1 MCKVIMIG
9 CDLHDATMVLKAA
22 VGSGPD
28 FKKTFPTSQ
37 RAEMIA
43 WMRELAA
50 QEQAQRTCFVYEASG
65 QGFGLRDDLCE
76 AGIECH
82 VLAPSHLPHTQNSR
96 KRKTDD
102 RDAQMLLD
110 ELRAHVLAGRKLPA
124 VWIPDRQTR
133 DDREAVR
140 LRLETAAERTRVK
153 NRIKN
158 LLKRWQVAL
167 PKGFTAS
174 GDWSKRSLAWLD
186 EVAAG
191 TGSPEQAGGL
201 GAGTAPVRLG
211 TGGCAALGS
220 LVAAYR
226 SFTSQ
231 IQTLDKAIETLART
245 PRYVQAFRKL
255 KLLPG
260 VGTLSAMVFLTE
272 LGDLERFA
280 NRRKLGTYLGL
291 TPSSYESGERDDRK
305 GHITRQGSSQVR
317 HVLCQAAWAALRCS
331 SEWRARYDRIK
342 RGSKSRS
349 KVAIV
354 AVMRQL
360 AVTMWQVARSKEWD
374 ALLPEETA
382 SARAQ
387 QKGGPPHPPRRHP
400 DRQGRGRGDGE
411 AEGAGGTP

>member
-1 MCKVIMIG
+1 MGKVIMIG
-9 CDLHDATMVLKAA
+9 CDLHDATMVLKGA
-22 VGSGPD
+22 VGNGSD
-28 FKKTFPTSQ
+28 FKKTFPTAQ

-50 QEQAQRTCFVYEASG
+50 QEQAERICFVYEASG
-65 QGFGLRDDLCE
+65 QGFGLRDDLCA

-110 ELRAHVLAGRKLPA
+110 ELRAHILAGRKLPA
-124 VWIPDRQTR
+124 VWIPDRATR

-153 NRIKN
+153 NRIRN

-167 PKGFTAS
+167 PRWFTAS

-186 EVAAG
+186 AVADGTEPSEPARGLG
-191 TGSPEQAGGL
+191 TGSR
-201 GAGTAPVRLG
+201 V
-211 TGGCAALGS
+211 ALGS
-220 LVAAYR
+220 LVAVYR
-226 SFTSQ
+226 SFMSQ
-231 IQTLDKAIETLART
+231 IQALDKAIETLART

-272 LGDLERFA
+272 LGDLDRFA

-291 TPSSYESGERDDRK
+291 APSSYESGERDDRK

-331 SEWRARYDRIK
+331 PEWRARYEQIK

-360 AVTMWQVARSKEWD
+360 AVTMWQVARSTEWD
-374 ALLPEETA
+374 ALLPEESV

-400 DRQGRGRGDGE
+400 DRPGRGRGDGE
-411 AEGAGGTP
+411 AEGARGASEGR